1 MKTVINVFIGVVA
14 ILIGSVIFSNKG
26 ITPPLVPD
34 KSPTEIIPPWFIFK
48 PAVAVNEFFIK
59 MAQITTPPNVQVI
72 NLAISYWKSE
82 ILYTLVKMGIVDAIS
97 KSPSTCNDVA
107 ASLKYQTMPT
117 CEYMKAG
124 VKLGILSVDDNTYS
138 LTDTGK
144 LVTSDIESGVLKD
157 FTLMINEESRD
168 AWRMAGMKSIQSG
181 VDGFTEAFNVP
192 FWDFHNDHPEQAAQ
206 FDGASK
212 FYLCNMYVVVCKI
225 YPSVLCMTHILLSS
239 CNSVSIQ

>member
-1 MKTVINVFIGVVA
+1 MKTVINVFIGVIA
-14 ILIGSVIFSNKG
+14 ILFGSIILSDKG
-26 ITPPLVPD
+26 VTPLFIPD
-34 KSPTEIIPPWFIFK
+34 KSPTKIIPPWFIFK

-72 NLAISYWKSE
+72 NLATSYWKSE